1 MTEIPEHLLKR
12 SKAAK
17 AKADGE
23 PAPAD
28 APAAS
33 SSPATTGGAVAKP
46 AAAKAAAPAVPV
58 GPPPPKPDIPVVAA
72 AKARTKVP
80 FWAMMTLS
88 ILPLW
93 VFMYARGLTPH
104 AQKVAGPLGTG
115 AEVYTSAACSGCHGT
130 TGGGGVGY
138 QFSGGEVLKTFPHIE
153 DQLRWVELGT
163 GAYVTAGVDIY
174 GNPKREGSVH
184 NTNGKGGAQ
193 MPGFGAK
200 VGGALTDAEILAV
213 VCHERYTLGGADAT
227 GAYKDEY
234 EKWCAPEAAAWT
246 GLEAGTLTFA
256 NIADTLEGTFVVG
269 TEPAA
274 GHSADEKP

>member
-104 AQKVAGPLGTG
+104 APKVSGPLGTG
-115 AEVYTSAACSGCHGT
+115 AEVYTANCSSCHGA

-138 QFSGGEVLKTFPHIE
+138 AFAGGEVLKTFPHIE
-153 DQLRWVELGT
+153 DQLRWVDRGT
-163 GAYVTAGVDIY
+163 QAYQQAAIAVYGDPARAGA
-174 GNPKREGSVH
+174 VH
-184 NTNGKGGAQ
+184 NTGAKGV
-193 MPGFGAK
+193 MPGFGSK
-200 VGGALTDAEILAV
+200 SGGALTEAEILAV
-213 VCHERYTLGGADAT
+213 VCHERYTLGGADAA

-234 EKWCAPEAAAWT
+234 EKRCAPEAAAST